1 MVIYPKVKNVR
12 CHTTLQ
18 KSFMLLHGIPKSL
31 SFVGLISLSAVA
43 FTVFRA
49 PVVQAQTTQPT
60 VSPADPGAGSNSNQD
75 LRPLES
81 GILSTQGGQR
91 LMQEASSAVSAQN
104 YSVAV
109 QKLQEAREVFN
120 QLSNFYQRLATSFSG
135 IDTRIADSQRQQA
148 IATAQMRDEATYQL
162 ALVHRADNKPELSV
176 PLLVQIIDSQNPTR
190 ELGQKAYQQ
199 LYELG
204 FVSSPY
210 PRSQNGSGSAAPA
223 SPAAPRPAATP
234 SPATPSL
241 TVPSP
246 AAPH

>member
-18 KSFMLLHGIPKSL
+18 KSFMLLHGIPRSL

-49 PVVQAQTTQPT
+49 PVVQAQTAQPT
-60 VSPADPGAGSNSNQD
+60 VSPANSGANSNDNQD

-91 LMQEASSAVSAQN
+91 LMQEASSAVSSQN
-104 YSVAV
+104 YPVAV

-135 IDTRIADSQRQQA
+135 IDTRIADGQRQQA

-162 ALVHRADNKPELSV
+162 ALVHRAENKPELSV

-204 FVSSPY
+204 FVSAPYQRSTTPSPAA
-210 PRSQNGSGSAAPA
+210 PRPAAPAAPAAPATPAPA
-223 SPAAPRPAATP
+223 SPAAPR
-234 SPATPSL
+234 
-241 TVPSP
+241 
-246 AAPH
+246 

>member
-18 KSFMLLHGIPKSL
+18 KSFMLLNGIPRSL
-31 SFVGLISLSAVA
+31 SFVGLLSLSAAA

-49 PVVQAQTTQPT
+49 PIVQAQTPQPAT
-60 VSPADPGAGSNSNQD
+60 TAPADPGSANPNSNQD
-75 LRPLES
+75 LRPLGN

-104 YSVAV
+104 YPVAV

-120 QLSNFYQRLATSFSG
+120 QISNFYQDLAASFSG
-135 IDTRIADSQRQQA
+135 IDTRIADGQRQQA

-162 ALVHRADNKPELSV
+162 ALVHRAENKPELSV
-176 PLLVQIIDSQNPTR
+176 PLLVQIIRSQNPTR

-204 FVSSPY
+204 FVDAPY
-210 PRSQNGSGSAAPA
+210 PRTDA
-223 SPAAPRPAATP
+223 
-234 SPATPSL
+234 PATPS
-241 TVPSP
+241 
-246 AAPH
+246 APR